1 MKQISITSVMTNFA
15 ALFKYSWK
23 KIHLAMSSEQLK
35 LFLSNEHINICLYVS
50 VFISSLFRVQVGLF
64 GFAVRNLGTIRDAN
78 VRLLEGRSCLV
89 LS

>member
-1 MKQISITSVMTNFA
+1 MKQVSITSVMTHFSV
-15 ALFKYSWK
+15 LFKYSWK
-23 KIHLAMSSEQLK
+23 KFHLAMGSEQLK
-35 LFLSNEHINICLYVS
+35 LFLSNEYINIFLHVS
-50 VFISSLFRVQVGLF
+50 VFISSRFRVQIGLF